1 MDKKHVGSLFD
12 SIASTYDRFNH
23 LLSLNIDKRWRRR
36 AVRQLRPADHLLD
49 VAVGTADLAIEVIR
63 QNKASRVTGI
73 DISTGMMDIGAQ
85 KISQAGLSQSIT
97 LLEASAL
104 EMPFAD
110 STFSAVTCAYGV
122 RNFSNLD
129 QGLAEMFRVM
139 KPGGQLIILEF
150 SYPQNVIIRWC
161 YNLFFTHLMPLVGKA
176 VSRNSGAY
184 LYFRQSVK
192 NFIWG
197 EAMAQRLAA
206 AGFAQ
211 VSYHPM
217 TLGITTLYMAQ
228 KGE

>member
-85 KISQAGLSQSIT
+85 KISQAGMSQSIT

-110 STFSAVTCAYGV
+110 NTFSAVTCAYGV

-161 YNLFFTHLMPLVGKA
+161 YNLFFTHLMPLVGKV

-211 VSYHPM
+211 VSYRPM

>member
-85 KISQAGLSQSIT
+85 KISQAGMSQSIT

-139 KPGGQLIILEF
+139 KPGGQLMILEF

-211 VSYHPM
+211 VSYRPM

>member
-36 AVRQLRPADHLLD
+36 AVRQLRQADHLLD

-85 KISQAGLSQSIT
+85 KISQAGMSQSIT

-110 STFSAVTCAYGV
+110 NTFSAVTCAYGV

-139 KPGGQLIILEF
+139 KPGGQLLILEF

-197 EAMAQRLAA
+197 EAMAQRLSA

-211 VSYHPM
+211 VSYRPM

>member
-85 KISQAGLSQSIT
+85 KISQAGMSQSIT

-211 VSYHPM
+211 VSYRPM

>member
-63 QNKASRVTGI
+63 QNKACRVTGI

-85 KISQAGLSQSIT
+85 KISQAGMSQSIT

-110 STFSAVTCAYGV
+110 NTFSAVTCAYGV

-139 KPGGQLIILEF
+139 KPGGQLLILEF
-150 SYPQNVIIRWC
+150 SYPQNVIIRRC

-211 VSYHPM
+211 VSYRPM

>member
-36 AVRQLRPADHLLD
+36 AVRQLRQADHLLD

-85 KISQAGLSQSIT
+85 KISQAGMSQSIT

-104 EMPFAD
+104 KMPFAD
-110 STFSAVTCAYGV
+110 NTFSAVTCAYGV

-139 KPGGQLIILEF
+139 KPGGQLMILEF

-211 VSYHPM
+211 VSYRPM

>member
-63 QNKASRVTGI
+63 QNKACRVTGI

-85 KISQAGLSQSIT
+85 KISQAGMSQSIT
-97 LLEASAL
+97 LFEASAL

-110 STFSAVTCAYGV
+110 NTFSAVTCAYGV

-139 KPGGQLIILEF
+139 KPGGQLLILEF
-150 SYPQNVIIRWC
+150 SYPQNAIIRWC

-197 EAMAQRLAA
+197 EAMAQRLYA

>member
-110 STFSAVTCAYGV
+110 NTFSTITCAYGV

-139 KPGGQLIILEF
+139 KPGGQLMILEF

-211 VSYHPM
+211 VSYRPI

>member
-36 AVRQLRPADHLLD
+36 AVRQLRQADHLLD

-85 KISQAGLSQSIT
+85 KISQAGMSQSIT

-139 KPGGQLIILEF
+139 KPGGQLMILEF

-211 VSYHPM
+211 VSYRPM